1 MKTLE
6 ELIEYLEARSSEHT
20 YPGHMTIFS
29 LSMTEVLQLLPGL
42 RQAQSVFVS
51 ERQQV
56 KELSDS
62 YKKSIS
68 DANSLRDKLGEAQK
82 ELDGSVFVPSITSD
96 STSCVWVLASD
107 YDAQTKELEAARAE
121 IETLKIKW
129 DVQLCDRCSYW
140 RSPICP
146 CKCGQLATRG
156 GYQALKQEI
165 ERLTQALKEREGW
178 KLVPVLPTDE
188 MEDAGRAKHSCDQE
202 DRFYGSIPMSYG
214 EASDIYKAM
223 IAAAP
228 TPTEDEVK

>member
-68 DANSLRDKLGEAQK
+68 DANSLRDQLGEAQK
-82 ELDGSVFVPSITSD
+82 
-96 STSCVWVLASD
+96 
-107 YDAQTKELEAARAE
+107 
-121 IETLKIKW
+121 
-129 DVQLCDRCSYW
+129 
-140 RSPICP
+140 
-146 CKCGQLATRG
+146 
-156 GYQALKQEI
+156 
-165 ERLTQALKEREGW
+165 
-178 KLVPVLPTDE
+178 
-188 MEDAGRAKHSCDQE
+188 
-202 DRFYGSIPMSYG
+202 
-214 EASDIYKAM
+214 
-223 IAAAP
+223 
-228 TPTEDEVK
+228 